1 MTSKLA
7 PIFSSSSNKSEEN
20 KENSALAANPRTKR
34 RVTLTAKEFQEL
46 KAVAE
51 QPKTSDPKQQQKLM
65 KPKQQRLRS
74 SSLLSG
80 IDPANIIVT
89 EQQQQQ
95 QRQCSAVASGG
106 RTPSPTSPAES
117 QIQRAN
123 AVSAELDRIFD
134 KSAAPSLRRSLRRKS
149 FSISLATTSSSAAKT
164 TNSSDKSL
172 AKQQQLLTASDV
184 VIDDSLVQLYCQ
196 QGTYKPPQSKGLSTI
211 PEVANSARPLPSTTR
226 RRFIDFDSP
235 ARLGMKDRSRC
246 KKAQKLSAGSKLKT
260 NALKKSERQMDMEEF
275 KAYVDGLNESTRAVP
290 KVQCYFLLYP
300 SF

>member
-7 PIFSSSSNKSEEN
+7 PIFSSSSTKSEEN

-34 RVTLTAKEFQEL
+34 RATLTAKEFQEL

-51 QPKTSDPKQQQKLM
+51 QPKTSDPKQQQRLM
-65 KPKQQRLRS
+65 KPKQQRRRS

-89 EQQQQQ
+89 EQQQQQQQ

-211 PEVANSARPLPSTTR
+211 PEVANSTRPLPSITR

-275 KAYVDGLNESTRAVP
+275 KAYVDGLN
-290 KVQCYFLLYP
+290 LMD
-300 SF
+300 